1 MSDASS
7 VGPAKTTAQPFW
19 NTRNIIG
26 LVVLAG
32 VTAVGAIEYSAYFG
46 HKWAVSALNTRAAD
60 EDKELMTISEAEKL
74 LGKEPDGPAAEFK
87 EGVWNFD
94 QKTYTWSGLLKKHT
108 VTAYYTKGKDAR
120 LHHFES
126 DGAKFEPAPVQTLEV
141 STQKQQP
148 PPGAVGGGGRDKAK
162 SKTASAAKDKTDG
175 KEKAAD
181 ASDKGADAKDKAA
194 TAKTDSTPKADAAAD
209 TAPKA
214 KDAAAD
220 SAAKPKTPEP
230 APKSDTPK

>member
-1 MSDASS
+1 M
-7 VGPAKTTAQPFW
+7 
-19 NTRNIIG
+19 
-26 LVVLAG
+26 
-32 VTAVGAIEYSAYFG
+32 TAVGAIEYSAYFG

-126 DGAKFEPAPVQTLEV
+126 DGAKFEPTPVQTLEV

-148 PPGAVGGGGRDKAK
+148 PPGAAGGGGSRGKGT

-181 ASDKGADAKDKAA
+181 AKDKARNGEGRRQA
-194 TAKTDSTPKADAAAD
+194 
-209 TAPKA
+209 
-214 KDAAAD
+214 
-220 SAAKPKTPEP
+220 
-230 APKSDTPK
+230 